1 MPFGLVTAPASFS
14 RLMRKLLKDMENID
28 NFIDDIIVFTVTV
41 ENHLQVVRELLER
54 LRGANLTA
62 SPSKCSIGYASLEC
76 L

>member
-54 LRGANLTA
+54 LRG
-62 SPSKCSIGYASLEC
+62 
-76 L
+76 